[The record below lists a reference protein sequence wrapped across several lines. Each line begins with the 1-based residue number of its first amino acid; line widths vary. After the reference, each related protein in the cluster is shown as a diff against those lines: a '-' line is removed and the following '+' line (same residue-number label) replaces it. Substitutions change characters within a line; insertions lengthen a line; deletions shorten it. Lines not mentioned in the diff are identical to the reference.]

1 MKQQLELVLAAL
13 MPDNRRV
20 CQVMLNTGL
29 RISDVLEIRSE
40 QLARCFWITEKKTGK
55 RRQVGLPDWL
65 IADIKRSSRGS
76 PWAFP
81 GAHDRSKHRTRQA
94 VWKDLKRVQR
104 AFRFEVNVGTH
115 SMRKDYAVDL
125 MEKYGDIERVRRAL
139 NHSDA
144 TVTVLYALADHLT
157 RSAAA
162 RRIPHARKR

>member
-65 IADIKRSSRGS
+65 IARG
-76 PWAFP
+76 A
-81 GAHDRSKHRTRQA
+81 
-94 VWKDLKRVQR
+94 
-104 AFRFEVNVGTH
+104 
-115 SMRKDYAVDL
+115 
-125 MEKYGDIERVRRAL
+125 
-139 NHSDA
+139 
-144 TVTVLYALADHLT
+144 
-157 RSAAA
+157 
-162 RRIPHARKR
+162 

>member
-1 MKQQLELVLAAL
+1 M
-13 MPDNRRV
+13 
-20 CQVMLNTGL
+20 
-29 RISDVLEIRSE
+29 
-40 QLARCFWITEKKTGK
+40 
-55 RRQVGLPDWL
+55 
-65 IADIKRSSRGS
+65 
-76 PWAFP
+76 P